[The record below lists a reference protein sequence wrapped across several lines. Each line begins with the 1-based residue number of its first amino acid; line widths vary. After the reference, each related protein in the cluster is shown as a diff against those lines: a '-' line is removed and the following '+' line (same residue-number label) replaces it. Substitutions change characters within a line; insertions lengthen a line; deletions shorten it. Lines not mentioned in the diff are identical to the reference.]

1 MIIDDD
7 SKNAPSFS
15 FFTNEELEQKD
26 CIKQI
31 DLILEKYNIL
41 ENDNQL
47 IGSIEKNVLYTIN
60 YIETLS
66 TKKEKIPND
75 LENLFLNNIAFKE
88 QINLYIENK
97 LLNITKKDSIY
108 FFKDINIMLHILSIG
123 TQEKIIESYNSYNY
137 DSLSNLFRFYE
148 AKLKYLFLNDKKLFS
163 ITFDSYIV
171 LLRTITQLCSFISI
185 DVVARKSIRF
195 FIELMTETINLLKF
209 NVLLDEEKIN
219 KLNNIQ
225 GKYLYYFSHI
235 DEIKFELNDLKIT
248 FKDYL
253 LALERLEDG
262 YILSKES
269 NFGNETKDL
278 DSSEFLIYKMNSSVL
293 ILTLI
298 KELKNS
304 LDEVLYFDSE
314 HFQKILRFYYKK
326 FSLYFPSEDIAQ
338 NLNDFEKDLLNALL
352 TNYQLSQD
360 FLKKLDY
367 HLIIDD
373 FVFSQQNTNNVNLE
387 IIYKLLYFAPD
398 IAIYKYHQITQI
410 LSDYKPIKND
420 YHEFFKLEIFDLTIN
435 KSMTNKYTMEIE
447 ELLNKIYIYV
457 DNYKIASHLLSVY
470 SKIYLSLSLFYSTNQ
485 RNLEKAKN
493 LYSTFVQ
500 INGLD
505 TLLNEYKDINS
516 AILDNIQISSE
527 LILKEFLKNKN
538 LELENELLTIL
549 DKINKNLPIDEIKIF
564 LANFISNN
572 IFHGLCET
580 SILET
585 NQNLAI
591 LEAGF
596 EEYKIVLPK
605 YIIRLVFTTV
615 YKNNFLSILDE
626 NRTLIEN
633 NICRILN
640 NLKNQNKKFN
650 ILIDDEDEIEINY

>member
-7 SKNAPSFS
+7 SKNSPSFS

-66 TKKEKIPND
+66 TKKEKIPDD

-314 HFQKILRFYYKK
+314 YFQKILRFYYKK

-352 TNYQLSQD
+352 TNYQLNQD

-505 TLLNEYKDINS
+505 TLLNEYKDINF

-549 DKINKNLPIDEIKIF
+549 DKINKNLPIDEIKTF

>member
-7 SKNAPSFS
+7 SKNSPSFS

-66 TKKEKIPND
+66 TKKEKIPDD

-314 HFQKILRFYYKK
+314 YFQKILRFYYKK

-352 TNYQLSQD
+352 TNYQLNQD

-549 DKINKNLPIDEIKIF
+549 DKINKNLPIDEIKTF